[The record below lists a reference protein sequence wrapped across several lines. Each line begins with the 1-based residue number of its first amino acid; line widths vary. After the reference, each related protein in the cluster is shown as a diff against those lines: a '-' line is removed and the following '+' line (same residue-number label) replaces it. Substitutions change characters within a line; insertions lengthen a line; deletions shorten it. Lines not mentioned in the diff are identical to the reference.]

1 MLGRVVL
8 LACITSC
15 LGDSGTLYKRTLDM
29 SAQTFKLYTNKT
41 VKARSSLNCAHQ
53 CLFYKNLD
61 GNCNAYSYKGEECT
75 LANVEYLEDPEPDCD
90 EQEIFIDLSAKAGM
104 VTKCR
109 GGEKCCVVDI

>member
-1 MLGRVVL
+1 
-8 LACITSC
+8 
-15 LGDSGTLYKRTLDM
+15 M

-53 CLFYKNLD
+53 CLYYKNLD
-61 GNCNAYSYKGEECT
+61 GNCNAYSYKADDCT
-75 LANVEYLEDPEPDCD
+75 LANVEYLEDPEPDSD

-109 GGEKCCVVDI
+109 GGEKFCVADNLCSDGEGDCDNDQGCSGISICGQNN